1 MSLAIVYSRAKLG
14 IEAPQVTVEVHLSG
28 GLPNLSIVGL
38 PEAAVKESKD
48 RVRSAILNSY
58 LEFPS
63 RRITVN
69 LAPADLPKEG
79 GRYDLAIALGIL
91 AASGQIPLESLQE
104 YEFLGE
110 LALSGE
116 LRPVNAALPASLAA
130 ADKNRALII
139 SRANAAEAALGSQSR
154 VFAADSL
161 LQVCAHLHGREF
173 LHQQLPA
180 RAMPIETSLDIADVK
195 GQVHAK
201 RALEI
206 CASGGHNLLLYGPPG
221 TGKTML
227 ASRLPGLLPP
237 LTEREILDVAA
248 VYSVASVE
256 SQLALGVRPFRSPH
270 HTSSAAALV
279 GGGSNP
285 KPGEISLAHFGVLF
299 LDELPEFQ
307 RKVLEVLREPLENGE
322 VRISRAR
329 AQACYPAKFQLIAA
343 MNPCPCGYHG
353 SDNSRCRCTTEQ
365 IRRYRDRL
373 SGPLLDRIDMHV
385 PVRALKQGELLTKQ
399 HNESSVVIRER
410 VKKTREKQLTR
421 QGKINHQLTSSEL
434 ETYCPLKPQDTQ
446 FLEQA
451 IEKLGLSTRALH
463 RVIKLART
471 LADMAN
477 KDDIGMAELSEA
489 LSYRTLDRQVS

>member
-116 LRPVNAALPASLAA
+116 LRAVNAALPASLAA

-180 RAMPIETSLDIADVK
+180 RAMPVETSLDIADVK

-248 VYSVASVE
+248 VYSVASAE

-399 HNESSVVIRER
+399 QNESSISIRER

>member
-14 IEAPQVTVEVHLSG
+14 IQAPLVTVEVHLSN
-28 GLPNLSIVGL
+28 GLPALSIVGL

-48 RVRSAILNSY
+48 RVRSAIINSY
-58 LEFPS
+58 LEFPA

-91 AASGQIPLESLQE
+91 AASGQIPLESLHE
-104 YEFLGE
+104 TEFLGE

-116 LRPVNAALPASLAA
+116 LRQVNAALPASLAA
-130 ADKNRALII
+130 CDAQRALII
-139 SRANAAEAALGSQSR
+139 SRANAAEAAMGSQSR
-154 VFAADSL
+154 IYGADSL

-173 LHQQLPA
+173 LHQQIPNQPFLL
-180 RAMPIETSLDIADVK
+180 EGGLDLADVK
-195 GQVHAK
+195 GQLHAK

-227 ASRLPGLLPP
+227 ASRLGSLLPA
-237 LTEREILDVAA
+237 LTEREMLDVAA
-248 VYSVASVE
+248 IYSVASADG
-256 SQLALGVRPFRSPH
+256 QLALGQRPFRSPH

-285 KPGEISLAHFGVLF
+285 RPGEISLAHSGVLF

-329 AQACYPAKFQLIAA
+329 AQACFPAKFQLIAA

-353 SDNSRCRCTTEQ
+353 SDNSRCRCTSEQ
-365 IRRYRDRL
+365 IRRYRDRI

-399 HNESSVVIRER
+399 QNESSYIIRER
-410 VKKTREKQLTR
+410 VKKTRHKQIQR
-421 QGKINHQLTSSEL
+421 QGKINHQLIASEM
-434 ETYCPLKPQDTQ
+434 ETYCSISTEDSH

-463 RVIKLART
+463 RVLKLSRT
-471 LADMAN
+471 LADMAD
-477 KDDIGMAELSEA
+477 KEQISLTEISEA
-489 LSYRTLDRQVS
+489 LSYRTLDRQIS

>member
-154 VFAADSL
+154 IFAADSL

-180 RAMPIETSLDIADVK
+180 PAIPIETTLDIADVK
-195 GQVHAK
+195 GQAHAK

-206 CASGGHNLLLYGPPG
+206 CAAGGHNLLLYGPPG

-248 VYSVASVE
+248 VYSVASAE
-256 SQLALGVRPFRSPH
+256 GQLALGVRPFRSPH

-279 GGGSNP
+279 GVNSIIIC
-285 KPGEISLAHFGVLF
+285 KYTF
-299 LDELPEFQ
+299 LYVN
-307 RKVLEVLREPLENGE
+307 R
-322 VRISRAR
+322 
-329 AQACYPAKFQLIAA
+329 
-343 MNPCPCGYHG
+343 
-353 SDNSRCRCTTEQ
+353 
-365 IRRYRDRL
+365 
-373 SGPLLDRIDMHV
+373 
-385 PVRALKQGELLTKQ
+385 
-399 HNESSVVIRER
+399 
-410 VKKTREKQLTR
+410 
-421 QGKINHQLTSSEL
+421 
-434 ETYCPLKPQDTQ
+434 
-446 FLEQA
+446 
-451 IEKLGLSTRALH
+451 
-463 RVIKLART
+463 
-471 LADMAN
+471 
-477 KDDIGMAELSEA
+477 
-489 LSYRTLDRQVS
+489 

>member
-195 GQVHAK
+195 GQAHAK

-248 VYSVASVE
+248 VYSVASAE

-399 HNESSVVIRER
+399 HNESSITIRER
-410 VKKTREKQLTR
+410 VKNTREKQLTR

-434 ETYCPLKPQDTQ
+434 ETYCALKPQDTQ

-471 LADMAN
+471 LADMAD
-477 KDDIGMAELSEA
+477 KDEISMAELSEA

>member
-91 AASGQIPLESLQE
+91 AASGQIPLESLQQ

-180 RAMPIETSLDIADVK
+180 RAMPVETTLDIADVK

-248 VYSVASVE
+248 VYSVASAE

-399 HNESSVVIRER
+399 QNESSISIRER

-471 LADMAN
+471 LADMAD